1 MTNAKL
7 PMNRRLLLSGGAA
20 VIGTSMLATPTILRA
35 QDRKLRVGAF
45 GGYFNDAFTE
55 GVYPAF
61 TQATGIE
68 IESIAQP
75 TSEVWLVQ
83 ILNSARAG
91 KAPADVSMLSGIS
104 LTRAIREEA
113 LQAYDLSRVPNLKSV
128 SESFIARDPSEGV
141 RGAGATAWYTT
152 LCTNTDEYP
161 DAPDSWAALWDTA
174 NAGKIA
180 ALALPTSAFLLETT
194 AKTYFAGDTDILDS
208 RDGIVTVF
216 EKLEEMVPNVLLW
229 YRDDG
234 QFQTA
239 LQSGEIPMGQF
250 FHDVTLLAAE
260 EGFPV
265 RSTFPKEGGVVDF
278 GSWVI
283 PNAVEAVDEAH
294 IFVDFM
300 SDPATQALI
309 TRSVF
314 TAPVVP
320 RGLTDLTSDE
330 FNAVA
335 SEIDPIVPRHDI
347 YDTHRDWI
355 NDRWN
360 QMIS

>member
-1 MTNAKL
+1 M
-7 PMNRRLLLSGGAA
+7 
-20 VIGTSMLATPTILRA
+20 
-35 QDRKLRVGAF
+35 
-45 GGYFNDAFTE
+45 
-55 GVYPAF
+55 
-61 TQATGIE
+61 
-68 IESIAQP
+68 
-75 TSEVWLVQ
+75 
-83 ILNSARAG
+83 
-91 KAPADVSMLSGIS
+91 
-104 LTRAIREEA
+104 
-113 LQAYDLSRVPNLKSV
+113 
-128 SESFIARDPSEGV
+128 
-141 RGAGATAWYTT
+141 
-152 LCTNTDEYP
+152 
-161 DAPDSWAALWDTA
+161 
-174 NAGKIA
+174 
-180 ALALPTSAFLLETT
+180 
-194 AKTYFAGDTDILDS
+194 
-208 RDGIVTVF
+208 
-216 EKLEEMVPNVLLW
+216 
-229 YRDDG
+229 
-234 QFQTA
+234 
-239 LQSGEIPMGQF
+239 
-250 FHDVTLLAAE
+250 
-260 EGFPV
+260 
-265 RSTFPKEGGVVDF
+265 DF